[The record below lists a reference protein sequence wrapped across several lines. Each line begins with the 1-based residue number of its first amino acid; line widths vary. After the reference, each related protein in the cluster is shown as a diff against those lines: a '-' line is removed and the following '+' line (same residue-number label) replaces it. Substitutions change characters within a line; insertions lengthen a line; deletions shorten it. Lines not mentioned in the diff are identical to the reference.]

1 MKKRTLEK
9 IGYQNFS
16 GVFLEKEACADLQKR
31 HEYSMIEKKNCNQ
44 TSGGTAMITVWNRKE
59 LLCTFDMKKQAEV
72 RDILWKFDISYE
84 MRVSDRADFFVGG
97 KTTSTDADIDH
108 QTEYLIYVKKE
119 DYDRAMFLVQRNLK
133 E

>member
-1 MKKRTLEK
+1 
-9 IGYQNFS
+9 
-16 GVFLEKEACADLQKR
+16 
-31 HEYSMIEKKNCNQ
+31 
-44 TSGGTAMITVWNRKE
+44 MITVWNRKE

-84 MRVSDRADFFVGG
+84 VRVSDRADFFAGG
-97 KTTSTDADIDH
+97 RMTSTPSEADIDH

-133 E
+133 D

>member
-1 MKKRTLEK
+1 
-9 IGYQNFS
+9 
-16 GVFLEKEACADLQKR
+16 
-31 HEYSMIEKKNCNQ
+31 
-44 TSGGTAMITVWNRKE
+44 MITIWNRKE

-84 MRVSDRADFFVGG
+84 VRVSDRADFFMGG
-97 KTTSTDADIDH
+97 RMAADHGDDAVEH

-119 DYDRAMFLVQRNLK
+119 DYDRAMFLVQRNLR